1 MPLLGNFI
9 IQKGSKRGDAGRKA
23 RSFLGPFHSYLLH
36 SAQLHIHAQTIG
48 VEYDA
53 AHSST
58 NMH

>member
-23 RSFLGPFHSYLLH
+23 RSFLGPLH
-36 SAQLHIHAQTIG
+36 SASNLQTIG
-48 VEYDA
+48 EYDA